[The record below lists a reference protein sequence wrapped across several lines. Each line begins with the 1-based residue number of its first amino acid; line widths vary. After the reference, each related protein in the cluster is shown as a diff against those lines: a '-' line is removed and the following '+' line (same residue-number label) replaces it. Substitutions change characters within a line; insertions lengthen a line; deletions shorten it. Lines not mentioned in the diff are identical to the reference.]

1 MKFIP
6 SYTKNSKH
14 VIHRLKCLNTL
25 PPGAQ
30 ITTWDAVSMYT
41 NIDPKEGIETVE
53 KYLDLY
59 ANEYKGHFPKKIII
73 KLLHLIMTKNVFK
86 FGDTWWQQ
94 TVGTAMGTPCACT
107 YATIFFAYFER
118 THLLPRYTFRVGQG

>member
-1 MKFIP
+1 MLPYVKFGPVNIQCGSLSAIASEYVDYYLQLLTKFIP

-25 PPGAQ
+25 PPGVQ

-53 KYLDLY
+53 KYFDLY
-59 ANEYKGHFPKKIII
+59 ANEYKGHFPKK
-73 KLLHLIMTKNVFK
+73 NSSSN
-86 FGDTWWQQ
+86 
-94 TVGTAMGTPCACT
+94 
-107 YATIFFAYFER
+107 YFD
-118 THLLPRYTFRVGQG
+118 LS